1 MSGRSGALRRAL
13 VAAIFPATLV
23 VAACTQQPA
32 GPAAQ
37 ASGTPVA
44 GGTVTIPIVA
54 DPTLTPWSPNA
65 FIESLFVNR
74 VLFDGLTKPGKDLA
88 PAPDLAASSGLSTM
102 SLKVKATSS
111 AVNGCPSLH
120 YGPSRSLNVHER
132 PSADVD
138 QLAAR
143 SGAGAR
149 SLPGF
154 VSPSKSTRLTNSDS
168 MNAVGLQGFRVGS
181 ATLGI
186 VTVPPATGV
195 PDACAA
201 GPAGCCVHAATTS
214 VAGKIAA
221 PSTRRI

>member
-54 DPTLTPWSPNA
+54 DPTLNPWSPNA

-88 PAPDLAASSGLSTM
+88 PAPDLAASWSTSADGLSWTFK
-102 SLKVKATSS
+102 LREGVKWSDGQPFTADDVAFTFNDIVLRPELAAQNRNNFS
-111 AVNGCPSLH
+111 AVKSLTAGDATTGRFDLSRKFRALTSDPAYNPGILPSHGLQA
-120 YGPSRSLNVHER
+120 GPLRTRSLIKVV
-132 PSADVD
+132 P
-138 QLAAR
+138 LYT
-143 SGAGAR
+143 GP
-149 SLPGF
+149 LP
-154 VSPSKSTRLTNSDS
+154 
-168 MNAVGLQGFRVGS
+168 
-181 ATLGI
+181 
-186 VTVPPATGV
+186 
-195 PDACAA
+195 
-201 GPAGCCVHAATTS
+201 
-214 VAGKIAA
+214 
-221 PSTRRI
+221 